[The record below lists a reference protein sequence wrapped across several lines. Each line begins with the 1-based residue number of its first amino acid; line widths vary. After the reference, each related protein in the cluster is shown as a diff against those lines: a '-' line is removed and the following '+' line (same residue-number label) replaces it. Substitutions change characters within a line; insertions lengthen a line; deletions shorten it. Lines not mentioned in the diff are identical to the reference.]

1 MSKSTDKFPNEETVV
16 RGVQDWFPTRDSQE
30 RPGHQ
35 QRPKSSEKVSGIV
48 DIATMVLIFGSRE
61 GRST

>member
-1 MSKSTDKFPNEETVV
+1 VSKSTDNFPNQESDV
-16 RGVQDWFPTRDSQE
+16 RGVQDWLHPRTALY
-30 RPGHQ
+30 Q
-35 QRPKSSEKVSGIV
+35 QRSESSEKVSGIV